1 MDTDLTRPATT
12 DGSRSRRGV
21 RRAELEPSPGQA
33 DPIDTLP
40 PTFRWGVATSSYQ
53 IEGAVAEDGR
63 TPSIWDTFCRVPGA
77 VAGGDTGDVACDHY
91 HRMPQDVGLIA
102 DLELDTYR
110 FSVAWPRVQPGGRGP
125 ANPDGLAFYDR
136 LVDELLGRGIDPWV
150 TLYHWDL
157 PQELEDAGGWPHR
170 DTAYRFAD
178 YAELVFAELGDR
190 VKTWTTLNEP
200 WCSAMLGY
208 AYGQHAPGRRDLG
221 DGIAAAHHLLL
232 GHGLAV
238 RRLRAAATGPI
249 ELGITVN
256 LATADPATNNPAD
269 RDAARASD
277 GLGNRLYLDPLFHG
291 RYPADV
297 VADLAAEGVR
307 LPIED
312 GDLAVI
318 SSPIDV
324 LGVNFY
330 FGQLFSGVDERGRER
345 DDEGRPVRRVVR
357 RDLPRTAMDWEI
369 VPASFTDLLVR
380 LSRDY
385 PGVPLVVTENG
396 AAFDDRPD
404 ADGFVADDDRVAYL
418 AEHLRAVARARQAGA
433 DVRGY
438 FAWSLLDNFEWAYGY
453 DKRFGIVRVDYDTQR
468 RTPKRSA
475 HWYRDT
481 VRRVRGQR

>member
-1 MDTDLTRPATT
+1 MDTDLTRPNT
-12 DGSRSRRGV
+12 DGSRSSRGD
-21 RRAELEPSPGQA
+21 RRAELESSHGQA

-77 VAGGDTGDVACDHY
+77 VANGDHGDVACDHY
-91 HRMPQDVGLIA
+91 HRMPQDVALIA
-102 DLELDTYR
+102 DLGLDTYR

-125 ANPDGLAFYDR
+125 ANPAGLAFYDR
-136 LVDELLGRGIDPWV
+136 LVDELLGRGVDPWV

-157 PQELEDAGGWPHR
+157 PQELEDAGGWPNR

-178 YAELVFAELGDR
+178 YAELVFGALGDR

-208 AYGQHAPGRRDLG
+208 AYGNHAPGRRDLG

-238 RRLRAAATGPI
+238 QRLRAAAATPI
-249 ELGITVN
+249 ELGLTVN
-256 LATADPATNNPAD
+256 LSTADPASDSAAD
-269 RDAARASD
+269 RDAARAAD
-277 GLGNRLYLDPLFHG
+277 GLGNRLYLDPVFRG
-291 RYPADV
+291 SYPEDV
-297 VADLAAEGVR
+297 VADLAGEGVR
-307 LPIED
+307 IPVEE
-312 GDLAVI
+312 GDLEVI

-330 FGQLFSGVDERGRER
+330 FGQVHSGTDEQGRER
-345 DDEGRPVRRVVR
+345 DDDGRPVRRVIR

-369 VPASFTDLLVR
+369 VPESFTELLVR
-380 LSRDY
+380 LHRDY
-385 PGVPLVVTENG
+385 PGVPLVITENG
-396 AAFDDRPD
+396 AAFDDEPD

-418 AEHLRAVARARQAGA
+418 TEHLRAVARARQAGA

-481 VRRVRGQR
+481 IRRVRGER